1 MPMKFK
7 SSIALFM
14 LFIAFL
20 AVTAL
25 SADWGSQQSL
35 SAAELISGTEYAA
48 PTGPGGTPA
57 TPQQSRAL
65 QENKSDMDWTMPKT
79 LSDTAKNPLDSRAEA
94 EAASSEE
101 ESAPT
106 TTPPAEENAS
116 AMTETELPPAEV
128 ALPSLG
134 GSWSFS
140 LNDSIQ
146 RSMALTLF
154 QNDGQVFGAG
164 KMRVNNSTIDAA
176 VSGQVYGNGSAEL
189 DVITINPID
198 LYKLYLNLNGD
209 MANGEFNA
217 LSAGKESWTGSFEG
231 VKTA

>member
-1 MPMKFK
+1 MRIK

-25 SADWGSQQSL
+25 SADWSSQQSL
-35 SAAELISGTEYAA
+35 SADELISGTEFAA

-94 EAASSEE
+94 EAASSEK
-101 ESAPT
+101 ESAPVDNA
-106 TTPPAEENAS
+106 PAEENAS
-116 AMTETELPPAEV
+116 AMTETELPPAAV

-134 GSWSFS
+134 GSWSFA
-140 LNDSIQ
+140 LNDSLQ
-146 RSMALTLF
+146 RSIALTLF

-164 KMRVNNSTIDAA
+164 KMRVENSTIDAA

-189 DVITINPID
+189 DIITINPID

-217 LSAGKESWTGSFEG
+217 LSANGVSWTGSFEG

>member
-1 MPMKFK
+1 MRNK

-25 SADWGSQQSL
+25 SADWSNPSL
-35 SAAELISGTEYAA
+35 SADELISGTEYAA

-65 QENKSDMDWTMPKT
+65 QANKSDMDWTMPNT
-79 LSDTAKNPLDSRAEA
+79 LSDTAKNPQDSRAEA

-101 ESAPT
+101 KSAPAVDSA
-106 TTPPAEENAS
+106 PAEKNAS
-116 AMTETELPPAEV
+116 AMEETTELPPAEV

-134 GSWSFS
+134 GSWSFA
-140 LNDSIQ
+140 LNDSLQ

-176 VSGQVYGNGSAEL
+176 VSGQVYGNGSAVL
-189 DVITINPID
+189 DIITINPID

-209 MANGEFNA
+209 MASGDFNA
-217 LSAGKESWTGSFEG
+217 LSAGKESWSGSFEG